1 MDRKEDEANAKKL
14 NPVIES
20 PADKKNRLDQKRRQ
34 VEMERELIV
43 KKLAEVDGQRKK
55 LQEDH
60 NRRKLREH
68 EAVLAVEHEKLY
80 KERIAARHR
89 ASVS

>member
-1 MDRKEDEANAKKL
+1 M
-14 NPVIES
+14 
-20 PADKKNRLDQKRRQ
+20 
-34 VEMERELIV
+34 IV

-60 NRRKLREH
+60 TRRKQKEH
-68 EAVLAVEHEKLY
+68 EAVLTVEHERLY